1 MTLPLAQIVWRRVAC
16 WLVVNRLER
25 VWKDAILFQLELVL
39 GATEENTKKVRV
51 AGHKAEIWTQFFR
64 IQSISYSESST
75 MVD

>member
-51 AGHKAEIWTQFFR
+51 AGHKAEI
-64 IQSISYSESST
+64 
-75 MVD
+75 